1 MCVLTKSFSSHVR
14 LFAAVAV
21 ALSALA
27 LGGCTG
33 NYIGRESKNAKP
45 QIVAEPDQTSLMIAD
60 AADRATRALE
70 TLAAVEQTRTPSAAQ
85 AAAAMVP
92 NAPPE
97 LQRAVT
103 LNWAGP
109 AEDLVRDLAS
119 RATYNFAMLGD
130 RPPTPVIINV
140 DAFNKPLIEVFR
152 DIGLQLG
159 TRADLRVDAN
169 RRVVEIIYAQTF
181 NRGMPNASSSTE
193 FQMSPVSSSPR
204 SPRQGR

>member
-1 MCVLTKSFSSHVR
+1 MLNKFFSRHAR
-14 LFAAVAV
+14 LFATVTV

-27 LGGCTG
+27 LAGCQSS
-33 NYIGRESKNAKP
+33 YIGREAKNAKP
-45 QIVAEPDQTSLMIAD
+45 QIVAEPDPTSLMIAD

-70 TLAAVEQTRTPSAAQ
+70 SLAAVEQTRTPSAAQ
-85 AAAAMVP
+85 SAAAMVP

-109 AEDLVRDLAS
+109 AEDLVRDLAAH
-119 RATYNFAMLGD
+119 ATYSFNMIGD
-130 RPPTPVIINV
+130 RPPTPVIVNV

-152 DIGLQLG
+152 DVGLQLG

-169 RRVVEIIYAQTF
+169 RRVIEIIYAQTY
-181 NRGMPNASSSTE
+181 NRGMPNASNSTD
-193 FQMSPVSSSPR
+193 FQMSPVSQSRPPR
-204 SPRQGR
+204 MGR